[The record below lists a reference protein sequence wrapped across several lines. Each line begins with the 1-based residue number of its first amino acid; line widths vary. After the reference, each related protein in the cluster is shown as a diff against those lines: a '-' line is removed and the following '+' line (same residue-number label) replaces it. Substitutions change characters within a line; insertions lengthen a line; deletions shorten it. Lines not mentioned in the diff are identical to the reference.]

1 MVKSC
6 IGEEG
11 YTMSTRDLGKHVV
24 ELHTH
29 GMLDITGE
37 GVRVSLS
44 AHEVLDLLHW
54 LDGQRETLLRA
65 VKENPTTSDVPTWMH
80 AATEQVSE
88 PTEEQEIAV
97 DEP

>member
-11 YTMSTRDLGKHVV
+11 YTMST
-24 ELHTH
+24 
-29 GMLDITGE
+29 
-37 GVRVSLS
+37 

-65 VKENPTTSDVPTWMH
+65 VKENPTTSEVPTWMH